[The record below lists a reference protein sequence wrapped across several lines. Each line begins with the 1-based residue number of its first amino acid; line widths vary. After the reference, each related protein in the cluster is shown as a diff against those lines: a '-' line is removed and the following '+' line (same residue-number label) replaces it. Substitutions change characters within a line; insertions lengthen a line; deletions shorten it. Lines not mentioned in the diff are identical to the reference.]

1 MSERSLDEVIINT
14 IRFLSLDQ
22 IERAKS
28 GHPGMP
34 LGAAHIAHLIFS
46 RFLKFNP
53 KNPKWID
60 RDRFVLSAGHA
71 SAMLYATLFVN
82 GYDITLDDLK
92 RFRQLDSITP
102 GHPESWLTPGVE
114 TTTGPLGQG
123 LGNSVGMAIA
133 ERYLSSYFNR
143 EGFNIIDH
151 YTYVLC
157 SDGDLMEGVSSEVGA
172 LAGHLKLNKLIVIW
186 DNNRVS
192 IDGPTSLAW
201 SENVVERFEAFGW
214 HVQSIEDGYDLDALE
229 KALRR
234 AREETSRPSFIAVRT
249 HLAYGTP
256 MQDDCRA
263 HGAPLGKEV
272 VMEVKKRAG
281 WPLEEF
287 YVPEEVWEYRRR
299 KIEEGERREAEWRKL
314 FEKYRENYPEL
325 ADLLIRTFNR
335 DWGTEYRKHLPTF
348 NKDEELATRQANN
361 KVINAITKYLPL
373 MIGGSADLAEST
385 GTYLHDQG
393 SFQANNPLGRF
404 IHYGVREHAMGAIMN
419 GMAYHGGI
427 LPYGGTFLV
436 FSDYMRPPIRL
447 AAMARLQ
454 VIYVFTH
461 DSVWVGEDG
470 PTHQPV
476 EQLSSLRL
484 IPNMWV
490 IRPCDANE
498 VAVAWDMAIS
508 RKDGPTAIILTRQKV
523 PTLDRSIYPPAESIR
538 RGAYVLADARDGEPD
553 LLIIA
558 SGSEVHIAL
567 DAKKILESRGLR
579 VRVVNM
585 ASFEVFELQDED
597 YKRSVIP
604 RHIKRRVAIEA
615 GVGLCWYKYVGE
627 DGLVISIERFG
638 KSAPYKDLI
647 KDFGFT
653 PEAIADRIIKHFGLE

>member
-1 MSERSLDEVIINT
+1 MSGRSLDEVIINT

-133 ERYLSSYFNR
+133 EKYLSSYFNR
-143 EGFNIIDH
+143 KGFNIIDH
-151 YTYVLC
+151 YTYLLC

-201 SENVVERFEAFGW
+201 SENVVERFEGFGW
-214 HVQSIEDGYDLDALE
+214 HVQNIEDGYDLDALE

-234 AREETSRPSFIAVRT
+234 AREEISKPSFIAVRT

-272 VMEVKKRAG
+272 VMEVKKRTG

-287 YVPEEVWEYRRR
+287 HVPEEVWEYRRR

-325 ADLLIRTFNR
+325 ADLLIRAFNR

-348 NKDEELATRQANN
+348 SKDEELATRQANN

-385 GTYLHDQG
+385 GTYLHDYG
-393 SFQANNPLGRF
+393 SFQADNPLGRF

-585 ASFEVFELQDED
+585 ASFEVFELQDEE

-604 RHIKRRVAIEA
+604 RYIKRRVAIEA

-653 PEAIADRIIKHFGLE
+653 PEAVVERIIKHFGLE

>member
-1 MSERSLDEVIINT
+1 MRSDEVIINT
-14 IRFLSLDQ
+14 IRFLSVDQ
-22 IERAKS
+22 VERAKS

-34 LGAAHIAHLIFS
+34 LGAAHIAYLIFD

-53 KNPKWID
+53 KNPRWID

-92 RFRQLDSITP
+92 SFRQLNSRTP

-114 TTTGPLGQG
+114 ATTGPLGQG
-123 LGNSVGMAIA
+123 FGNAVGMAIA
-133 ERYLSSYFNR
+133 EKYLSSYFNR
-143 EGFNIIDH
+143 KGFNIIDH

-157 SDGDLMEGVSSEVGA
+157 SDGDLMEGVSSEAGA
-172 LAGHLKLNKLIVIW
+172 LAGHLKLHKLIVVW

-201 SENVVERFEAFGW
+201 SENVLERFEAFGW
-214 HVQSIEDGYDLDALE
+214 HVQSVEEGYDLDALE
-229 KALRR
+229 KAIRR
-234 AREETSRPSFIAVRT
+234 AKEETSRPSFIAVRT
-249 HLAYGTP
+249 HLAYRTS

-263 HGAPLGKEV
+263 HGAPLGKEAAL
-272 VMEVKKRAG
+272 EAKKRAG

-299 KIEEGERREAEWRKL
+299 KIEEGEKREAEWKRL
-314 FEKYRENYPEL
+314 FEKYRENYPGL
-325 ADLLIRTFNR
+325 ADLLVRAFNR
-335 DWGTEYRKHLPTF
+335 DWGAEYKRHLPIF
-348 NKDEELATRQANN
+348 SAGEELATRQASS
-361 KVINAITKYLPL
+361 KVINAIAEHLPL

-385 GTYLHDQG
+385 GTYLHNYG
-393 SFQANNPLGRF
+393 SFQADNPLGRF

-436 FSDYMRPPIRL
+436 FSDYMRPAIRV
-447 AAMARLQ
+447 AAMAGLQ

-461 DSVWVGEDG
+461 DSVWLGEDG

-490 IRPCDANE
+490 IRPCDPNE

-508 RKDGPTAIILTRQKV
+508 RKNGPTAIILTRQKV

-538 RGAYVLADARDGEPD
+538 RGAYVLADADGEPD
-553 LLIIA
+553 ILIVA
-558 SGSEVHIAL
+558 SGSEVHLAL
-567 DAKKILESRGLR
+567 DARKILENRGLK

-585 ASFEVFELQDED
+585 ASFEVFELQDEE

-604 RHIKRRVAIEA
+604 KSIKRRVAIEA
-615 GVGLCWYKYVGE
+615 GVGLCWHRYVGD
-627 DGLVISIERFG
+627 DGLIISIERFG
-638 KSAPYKDLI
+638 KSAPYKDLMR
-647 KDFGFT
+647 DFGFT
-653 PEAIADRIIKHFGLE
+653 PEAIADKIIKHFGLE